1 MSERNGIME
10 SCIFS
15 YCISES
21 DIEIEELTHKYSFG
35 KYNVLTDSRTPFL
48 HADNDRSECAIF
60 GYAVN
65 VFTGSSENLA
75 QDIID
80 NCSNISDV
88 VAFEKNLGG
97 KYIILYRKGEQY
109 FILGD
114 ATCSIPIFYNTDG
127 LFSCSSNPQHIVKQF
142 GYRPDQSLQAIRDS
156 GEISQAM
163 PYDITQYREIKQL
176 IPNHYLD
183 FDSQEAVRFVNSAQ
197 SQQAITVEKA
207 TELVAPMIETIC
219 DFYKSKF
226 KIYCPITSG
235 RDSRVVLAFLAVK
248 NKELQCYTI
257 RHPEHHEDTQDIVV
271 PKQLCKQNNIPYEQI
286 DDVTVSEDL
295 KNGMDHLL
303 GEKNY
308 SLRTLRIAQTIKEH
322 YGDGA
327 VINGDIIGQV
337 GKCSLHRDIPLC
349 FATPGYFRCKL
360 HNYSSE
366 SKKQLKLWLEEIKR
380 AGECVNTFDLFSIE
394 NRMGRWAAQEN
405 LIYNS
410 IGQLYLNVFNS
421 RSIIYL
427 WAAVNRKERKMSSI
441 HVSLIKKKMPKL
453 LEVPFESDDS
463 MIIRLSKANSMTYLL
478 SSYAKFYIQ
487 RAKFKR
493 GK

>member
-1 MSERNGIME
+1 ME

-15 YCISES
+15 YYISES
-21 DIEIEELTHKYSFG
+21 NIEIEELTHKYSFG

-48 HADNDRSECAIF
+48 HANNETSECAIF

-65 VFTGSSENLA
+65 VYSRASESLA
-75 QDIID
+75 QEIVSS
-80 NCSNISDV
+80 CSCITDV
-88 VAFEKNLGG
+88 IGFEKNLGG
-97 KYIILYRKGEQY
+97 KYIIIYRKGEQY

-114 ATCSIPIFYNTDG
+114 ATCSIPVFYNSTG
-127 LFSCSSNPQHIVKQF
+127 KVSCSSNPQYLVRHY
-142 GYRPDQSLQAIRDS
+142 GYRLDQSLQAIRDS

-163 PYDITQYREIKQL
+163 PYDVTQYRKIKQL
-176 IPNHYLD
+176 IPNHYLL
-183 FDSQEAVRFVNSAQ
+183 FASQEAVRYVNSNQ
-197 SQQAITVEKA
+197 SQQTLTVEKA
-207 TELVAPMIETIC
+207 AELSAPMIETIC

-235 RDSRVVLAFLAVK
+235 RDSRVVLAFLAGK

-257 RHPEHHEDTQDIVV
+257 RHPEHHENTQDIVI
-271 PKQLCKQNNIPYEQI
+271 PKQLCSQNNIPYEQI
-286 DDVTVSEDL
+286 DDVTVSEEL
-295 KNGMDHLL
+295 KSEMEHLL

-322 YGDGA
+322 YGGGA

-366 SKKQLKLWLEEIKR
+366 SKQQLKLWLEEIKK

-427 WAAVNRKERKMSSI
+427 WTAVNRKERKMSSI

-463 MIIRLSKANSMTYLL
+463 MIIRLSKANGMTYLL
-478 SSYAKFYIQ
+478 SSYAKYYIE

>member
-1 MSERNGIME
+1 MNERKEIMG
-10 SCIFS
+10 SYIFS
-15 YCISES
+15 YYISEL

-48 HADNDRSECAIF
+48 HASNDKSECAIF

-65 VFTGSSENLA
+65 VFTRASEDLA
-75 QDIID
+75 QEIID

-88 VAFEKNLGG
+88 IEFEKNLGG

-114 ATCSIPIFYNTDG
+114 ATCSIPVFYNTIG
-127 LFSCSSNPQHIVKQF
+127 EFSCSSNPQYLVCHY
-142 GYRPDQSLQAIRDS
+142 GYHPDQSFQAIRDS
-156 GEISQAM
+156 SEISQAM

-183 FDSQEAVRFVNSAQ
+183 FGSQEAVRYVNSNQ
-197 SQQAITVEKA
+197 SQPILTVDKA
-207 TELVAPMIETIC
+207 AELSAPMIETIC

-235 RDSRVVLAFLAVK
+235 RDSRVVLAFLAEK
-248 NKELQCYTI
+248 NRALQCYTI
-257 RHPEHHEDTQDIVV
+257 RHPEHHEDTQDIVI
-271 PKQLCKQNNIPYEQI
+271 PKQLCAQSNIPYEQI
-286 DDVTVSEDL
+286 HDVTVSEDL
-295 KNGMDHLL
+295 KREMDHLL
-303 GEKNY
+303 GDKNY

-366 SKKQLKLWLEEIKR
+366 SKKQLRLWLEEIKE

-427 WAAVNRKERKMSSI
+427 WTAVNRKERKMSSI

-463 MIIRLSKANSMTYLL
+463 MIIRLSKANGMTYLL
-478 SSYAKFYIQ
+478 SSYAKYYIE
-487 RAKFKR
+487 RVKFKR

>member
-1 MSERNGIME
+1 ME

-15 YCISES
+15 YYISES
-21 DIEIEELTHKYSFG
+21 DIEIDELTHRYIFG

-48 HADNDRSECAIF
+48 YANNGKSECVIF

-65 VFTGSSENLA
+65 VFTASSQDLA
-75 QDIID
+75 QGIIN
-80 NCSNISDV
+80 NCSNISCV
-88 VAFEKNLGG
+88 IEFEKNLGG
-97 KYIILYRKGEQY
+97 KYIILYRNEEHY
-109 FILGD
+109 YILGD
-114 ATCSIPIFYNTDG
+114 ATCSIPVFYTTEE
-127 LFSCSSNPQHIVKQF
+127 LSCSSNLQYLVRHY
-142 GYRPDQSLQAIRDS
+142 GYRPDQSFQGIRDS

-183 FDSQEAVRFVNSAQ
+183 FYNQEVGRYVNSNQ
-197 SQQAITVEKA
+197 SQQTLTVKKA
-207 TELVAPMIETIC
+207 AELSVPMIETIC

-235 RDSRVVLAFLAVK
+235 RDSRVVLAFLARK
-248 NKELQCYTI
+248 NRALQCYTI
-257 RHPEHHEDTQDIVV
+257 HHPEHHEDTQDIVI
-271 PKQLCKQNNIPYEQI
+271 PKQLCTQNNISYEQI
-286 DDVTVSEDL
+286 DDVTVSNAL
-295 KNGMDHLL
+295 KSEMDHLL
-303 GEKNY
+303 GENNY
-308 SLRTLRIAQTIKEH
+308 SLRTLRIVQTIKEH

-360 HNYSSE
+360 HNYSKE
-366 SKKQLKLWLEEIKR
+366 SKRQLELWLEEIKNS
-380 AGECVNTFDLFSIE
+380 GECVNTFDLFSIE

-410 IGQLYLNVFNS
+410 IGQLYLNAFNS

-427 WAAVNRKERKMSSI
+427 WTAVNRKERKMSSI

-463 MIIRLSKANSMTYLL
+463 IIIRLSKANGLTYLL
-478 SSYAKFYIQ
+478 SSYAKYYIE

>member
-1 MSERNGIME
+1 ME

-15 YCISES
+15 YYISES
-21 DIEIEELTHKYSFG
+21 DIEIEELKHKYSFG

-48 HADNDRSECAIF
+48 QANYDKSECAIF

-65 VFTGSSENLA
+65 VYSRASENLA
-75 QDIID
+75 QEIVAQ
-80 NCSNISDV
+80 CSSISDV
-88 VAFEKNLGG
+88 VEFEKSLGG
-97 KYIILYRKGEQY
+97 KYIILYRKGEQF

-114 ATCSIPIFYNTDG
+114 ATCSIPVFYNTTG
-127 LFSCSSNPQHIVKQF
+127 KVSCSSNPQYLVRHY

-163 PYDITQYREIKQL
+163 PYDVTQYREIKQL
-176 IPNHYLD
+176 IPNHYLG
-183 FDSQEAVRFVNSAQ
+183 FSSQEAVRYVNSNQ
-197 SQQAITVEKA
+197 SQPILTVEKA

-219 DFYKSKF
+219 DFYKKKF

-235 RDSRVVLAFLAVK
+235 RDSRVVLAFLAGK

-257 RHPEHHEDTQDIVV
+257 RHPEHHGDTQDIVI
-271 PKQLCKQNNIPYEQI
+271 PKQLCTQNNIPYELI
-286 DDVTVSEDL
+286 DDVIVSEDL
-295 KNGMDHLL
+295 ESEMDHLL

-327 VINGDIIGQV
+327 VVNGDIIGQV
-337 GKCSLHRDIPLC
+337 GKCSLHRDIPLR

-366 SKKQLKLWLEEIKR
+366 SKKQLKLWLEEIKE

-405 LIYNS
+405 MIYNS
-410 IGQLYLNVFNS
+410 IGQFYLNVFNS

-427 WAAVNRKERKMSSI
+427 WTAVNRKERKMSSI

-463 MIIRLSKANSMTYLL
+463 MIIRLSKANGMAYLL
-478 SSYAKFYIQ
+478 SSYAKYYIE

>member
-1 MSERNGIME
+1 MK

-15 YCISES
+15 YYISES

-48 HADNDRSECAIF
+48 HDDNDKSECAIF

-65 VFTGSSENLA
+65 VFSRASESLATEIVSRCSSIA
-75 QDIID
+75 
-80 NCSNISDV
+80 DV
-88 VAFEKNLGG
+88 IAFEKNLGG
-97 KYIILYRKGEQY
+97 KYIILYRNKEQY
-109 FILGD
+109 YILGD
-114 ATCSIPIFYNTDG
+114 ATCSISVFYNTAG
-127 LFSCSSNPQHIVKQF
+127 EFSCSSNPQYIVKQF
-142 GYRPDQSLQAIRDS
+142 GYCPDQSLQAIRDS

-163 PYDITQYREIKQL
+163 PYDVTQYRKIKQL
-176 IPNHYLD
+176 IPNHYLV
-183 FDSQEAVRFVNSAQ
+183 SERREAERFVNLAQ

-235 RDSRVVLAFLAVK
+235 RDSRVVLAFLTEK
-248 NKELQCYTI
+248 NKALQCYTI
-257 RHPEHHEDTQDIVV
+257 RHHEHHEDTQDIVI
-271 PKQLCKQNNIPYEQI
+271 PKQLCAENYIPYEQI

-295 KNGMDHLL
+295 KSEIDHLL

-308 SLRTLRIAQTIKEH
+308 SLRTLRIAQTVKEH

-349 FATPGYFRCKL
+349 FATSGYFRCKL

-366 SKKQLKLWLEEIKR
+366 SKKQLKLWLEEIKK

-427 WAAVNRKERKMSSI
+427 WAAVSRKERKMSSI

-453 LEVPFESDDS
+453 LEVLFESDES
-463 MIIRLSKANSMTYLL
+463 TVIRLSKANGMTYLL
-478 SSYAKFYIQ
+478 SSYAKYYIE

-493 GK
+493 EK

>member
-1 MSERNGIME
+1 ME
-10 SCIFS
+10 SYLFS
-15 YCISES
+15 YYISES
-21 DIEIEELTHKYSFG
+21 DIDIEELTHEYRFG
-35 KYNVLTDSRTPFL
+35 KYNVLTDSMTPFL
-48 HADNDRSECAIF
+48 HAGNGISECAIF

-65 VFTGSSENLA
+65 VITGSSQDLA
-75 QDIID
+75 QWII
-80 NCSNISDV
+80 NSCSNISCV
-88 VAFEKNLGG
+88 IEFEKNLGG
-97 KYIILYRKGEQY
+97 KYIILYRNEDHY
-109 FILGD
+109 YILGD
-114 ATCSIPIFYNTDG
+114 ATCSIPVFYNTSG
-127 LFSCSSNPQHIVKQF
+127 RLSCSSNYQYLVRHY
-142 GYRPDQSLQAIRDS
+142 GYRPDQTFQSIRDS

-163 PYDITQYREIKQL
+163 PYDITKYREIKQL

-183 FDSQEAVRFVNSAQ
+183 FCNQEVGRYVNSNQ
-197 SQQAITVEKA
+197 FQQTLTVERA
-207 TELVAPMIETIC
+207 VELSVPMIETIC

-235 RDSRVVLAFLAVK
+235 RDSRVVLAFLARK
-248 NKELQCYTI
+248 NKALQCYTI
-257 RHPEHHEDTQDIVV
+257 HHPEHHEDTQDIVI
-271 PKQLCKQNNIPYEQI
+271 PRQLCTQNDISYEQI
-286 DDVTVSEDL
+286 DDVAVSNAL
-295 KNGMDHLL
+295 KSEMDYLL
-303 GEKNY
+303 GENNY

-349 FATPGYFRCKL
+349 FATPRYFRCKL
-360 HNYSSE
+360 HNYSKE
-366 SKKQLKLWLEEIKR
+366 SKRQLELWLEEIKNS
-380 AGECVNTFDLFSIE
+380 GECVNTFDLFSIE

-410 IGQLYLNVFNS
+410 LGQLYLNVFNS

-427 WAAVNRKERKMSSI
+427 WTAVNRKERKMSSI
-441 HVSLIKKKMPKL
+441 HESLIKKKMPKL

-463 MIIRLSKANSMTYLL
+463 MIIRLSKANGLTYLL
-478 SSYAKFYIQ
+478 SSYAKYYIE

>member
-1 MSERNGIME
+1 MNERKGIME

-15 YCISES
+15 YYISES
-21 DIEIEELTHKYSFG
+21 DIKIEELKHKYSFG

-48 HADNDRSECAIF
+48 HANNETSECAIF

-65 VFTGSSENLA
+65 VYSRASESLA
-75 QDIID
+75 QEIVSS
-80 NCSNISDV
+80 CSRITDV
-88 VAFEKNLGG
+88 IGFEKNLGG
-97 KYIILYRKGEQY
+97 KYIIIYRKGEHY

-114 ATCSIPIFYNTDG
+114 ATCSIPVFYNTTG
-127 LFSCSSNPQHIVKQF
+127 KVSCSSNPQYLVRHY

-163 PYDITQYREIKQL
+163 PYDVTQYREIKQL

-183 FDSQEAVRFVNSAQ
+183 LGSQEAVRYVNSNQ
-197 SQQAITVEKA
+197 SQPILTVEKA

-235 RDSRVVLAFLAVK
+235 RDSRVVLAFLAEK
-248 NKELQCYTI
+248 NIALQCYTI
-257 RHPEHHEDTQDIVV
+257 RHPEHHEDTQDIVI

-295 KNGMDHLL
+295 KSEMDYLL

-337 GKCSLHRDIPLC
+337 GKCSLHRDIPLR

-366 SKKQLKLWLEEIKR
+366 SKKQLKLWLEEIKET
-380 AGECVNTFDLFSIE
+380 GECVNTFDLFSIE

-427 WAAVNRKERKMSSI
+427 WTAVNRKERKMSSM

-463 MIIRLSKANSMTYLL
+463 MIIRLSKANGMTYLL
-478 SSYAKFYIQ
+478 SSYAKYYTE

>member
-1 MSERNGIME
+1 ME

-15 YCISES
+15 YYISEL
-21 DIEIEELTHKYSFG
+21 DIEIEELTHRYIFG

-48 HADNDRSECAIF
+48 YANNGKSECVIF

-65 VFTGSSENLA
+65 VFTASSEDLA
-75 QDIID
+75 QEII
-80 NCSNISDV
+80 NNSQNISNIIE
-88 VAFEKNLGG
+88 FEKNLGG
-97 KYIILYRKGEQY
+97 KYIILYRNEEKY
-109 FILGD
+109 YIFGD
-114 ATCSIPIFYNTDG
+114 ATCSIPVFYNTDG
-127 LFSCSSNPQHIVKQF
+127 FFSCSNNSQYIVKQF
-142 GYRPDQSLQAIRDS
+142 GYCPDQSLQAIRES

-163 PYDITQYREIKQL
+163 PYDITQYCEIKQL
-176 IPNHYLD
+176 TPNHYLM
-183 FDSQEAVRFVNSAQ
+183 FERRKAVRFINSVQ

-207 TELVAPMIETIC
+207 SELVAPMIETLC

-235 RDSRVVLAFLAVK
+235 RDSRVVLAFFADK
-248 NKELQCYTI
+248 NRVLQCYTI
-257 RHPEHHEDTQDIVV
+257 RHAEHHEDTQDIVI
-271 PKQLCKQNNIPYEQI
+271 PKQLCAQSNIPYEQI
-286 DDVTVSEDL
+286 DDVVVSEEL
-295 KNGMDHLL
+295 KSEMDHLL
-303 GEKNY
+303 GENNY

-349 FATPGYFRCKL
+349 FATPEYFRCKL
-360 HNYSSE
+360 HNYSKE
-366 SKKQLKLWLEEIKR
+366 SKRQLELWLEEIKNS
-380 AGECVNTFDLFSIE
+380 GECVNTFDLFSIE

-410 IGQLYLNVFNS
+410 IGQIYLNAFNS

-427 WAAVNRKERKMSSI
+427 WTAVNRKERKMSSI
-441 HVSLIKKKMPKL
+441 HLSLIRKKMPKL

-463 MIIRLSKANSMTYLL
+463 MIIRLSKANGMTYLL
-478 SSYAKFYIQ
+478 SSYAKYYIE

>member
-1 MSERNGIME
+1 ME
-10 SCIFS
+10 FCIFS
-15 YCISES
+15 YYISES
-21 DIEIEELTHKYSFG
+21 DIEIEELKHKYSFG

-48 HADNDRSECAIF
+48 QANYDKSECAIF

-65 VFTGSSENLA
+65 VYSRASENLA
-75 QDIID
+75 QEIVAQ
-80 NCSNISDV
+80 CSSISDV
-88 VAFEKNLGG
+88 VEFEKSLGG
-97 KYIILYRKGEQY
+97 KYIILYRKGEQF

-114 ATCSIPIFYNTDG
+114 ATCSIPVFYNTTG
-127 LFSCSSNPQHIVKQF
+127 KVSCSSNPQYLVRHY

-163 PYDITQYREIKQL
+163 PYDVTQYREIKQL
-176 IPNHYLD
+176 IPNHYLG
-183 FDSQEAVRFVNSAQ
+183 FSSQEAVRYVNSNQ
-197 SQQAITVEKA
+197 SQPILTVEKA

-219 DFYKSKF
+219 DFYKKKF

-235 RDSRVVLAFLAVK
+235 RDSRVVLAFLAGK

-257 RHPEHHEDTQDIVV
+257 RHPEHHEDTQDIVI
-271 PKQLCKQNNIPYEQI
+271 PKQLCTQNNIPYELI
-286 DDVTVSEDL
+286 DDVIVSEDL
-295 KNGMDHLL
+295 ESEMDHLL

-327 VINGDIIGQV
+327 VVNGDIIGQV
-337 GKCSLHRDIPLC
+337 GKCSLHRDIPLR

-366 SKKQLKLWLEEIKR
+366 SKKQLKLWLEEIKE

-405 LIYNS
+405 MIYNS
-410 IGQLYLNVFNS
+410 IGQFYLNVFNS

-427 WAAVNRKERKMSSI
+427 WTAVNRKERKMSSI

-463 MIIRLSKANSMTYLL
+463 MIIRLSKANGMAYLL
-478 SSYAKFYIQ
+478 SSYAKYYIE